1 MRRREF
7 IVGLGSAAAWP
18 VAARAQQGDRI
29 RRIARTIPIVF
40 ANVRDPVASNI
51 VSVKSRAGVASKAR
65 RQLRFD
71 AELML
76 ADIARERGAATSGT
90 AAMAGASAAPR
101 DTIGRP
107 TRPPDRVTSNARS
120 VGF

>member
-1 MRRREF
+1 MSEEEIEPHLADSRGGTTVTDALQRET
-7 IVGLGSAAAWP
+7 
-18 VAARAQQGDRI
+18 
-29 RRIARTIPIVF
+29 RTIPIVF